1 MLNIVEDDRKQK
13 ETGRKKM
20 YIKIGEKA
28 SQFLNTVA
36 IEIK

>member
-20 YIKIGEKA
+20 CIKIGEEA
-28 SQFLNTVA
+28 FQFLNTIA
-36 IEIK
+36 IEKK